1 MGRTNPTFRDALQSV
16 REDWTRYRR
25 GLRREHTDAFD
36 ALFADAEAHA
46 DASGYL
52 NAREPMHPVLVSM
65 LLEQKLTIQELEGRV
80 ATLEAA
86 AGEDGAAAAGGNDV
100 AASDAAANAAASDA
114 ATDATPD
121 PEAD

>member
-25 GLRREHTDAFD
+25 GLRREHKDAFD

-80 ATLEAA
+80 AGLEATV
-86 AGEDGAAAAGGNDV
+86 GEDAAAAGDAAADDASGN
-100 AASDAAANAAASDA
+100 ATASDAP
-114 ATDATPD
+114 TDATPD